1 MRAIAIGLL
10 GSLSI
15 AGPASAGPFA
25 DYSGRQL
32 YERFCAS
39 CHGPS
44 GFGDGPVA
52 PSLKVMV
59 PDLTRMYQRS
69 ASKFPEDLVR
79 RIIDGRQ
86 LYPVHGTR
94 DMPVWGQEFWVEGG
108 GGKDADAEARA
119 IVDKLVDYLR
129 SIQQ

>member
-1 MRAIAIGLL
+1 MRRAAAIAALAGLASS
-10 GSLSI
+10 GAP
-15 AGPASAGPFA
+15 AGPYS

-32 YERFCAS
+32 YDRFCAS
-39 CHGPS
+39 CHGEA

-52 PSLKVMV
+52 PALKVMV

-69 ASKFPEDLVR
+69 GGKFPEERVR

-86 LYPVHGTR
+86 VYPVHGSR
-94 DMPVWGQEFWVEGG
+94 YMPVWGQELWVEQG
-108 GGKDADAEARA
+108 ADAEAQA
-119 IVDKLVDYLR
+119 EVDRMVERLVSYLR

>member
-1 MRAIAIGLL
+1 MRAVSIVLL
-10 GSLSI
+10 GSLFI

-44 GFGDGPVA
+44 GYGDGPVA
-52 PSLKVMV
+52 SSLKVMV
-59 PDLTRMYQRS
+59 PDLTGMYKRS
-69 ASKFPEDLVR
+69 GSKFPEDRVR

-86 LYPVHGTR
+86 LFPVHGTR

-108 GGKDADAEARA
+108 GDKGADAEAQIIIDR
-119 IVDKLVDYLR
+119 LVEYLR